1 MYFITLIFAL
11 HMNTV
16 APKVIA
22 VADTEQKCFI
32 AAELLNKESSEI
44 KTKEYKEAGAA
55 FVCMK
60 MIYPV

>member
-1 MYFITLIFAL
+1 
-11 HMNTV
+11 MNTV

-44 KTKEYKEAGAA
+44 KTKEYKEAGAE